1 MGGYYLA
8 DVERLKRDVL
18 AAIPNAKVST
28 WRDYGFSLEV
38 SVGERHVIA
47 CQPGRDWTD
56 EHAGQRE
63 IFLDVVEIKRL
74 LELH

>member
-1 MGGYYLA
+1 MSYMLA
-8 DVERLKRDVL
+8 DVARLKREVL

-28 WRDYGFSLEV
+28 WRDYGFALEI

-47 CQPGRDWTD
+47 CQPGRNDT
-56 EHAGQRE
+56 GQPE
-63 IFLDVVEIKRL
+63 VFLDVPEIKRR